1 MYKYSFEDLDVWIL
15 ASELAVDIYKTTE
28 NFPKSELFGLT
39 SQLRRASI
47 SVSSNIAEGSG
58 RSTQNDKAHF
68 SVIAYGSLMEVQSQL
83 LISEKLN
90 LVSQEDS
97 KKLRRSINRTSF
109 LLNSYKNSQK
119 PNYPNNLPKA
129 KPAKQ

>member
-68 SVIAYGSLMEVQSQL
+68 SVMAYGSLMEVQSQL

-90 LVSQEDS
+90 LIP
-97 KKLRRSINRTSF
+97 KKTL
-109 LLNSYKNSQK
+109 KN
-119 PNYPNNLPKA
+119 
-129 KPAKQ
+129 